1 MNPIPKQDLR
11 FVKNENLIRKT
22 FREMMAETEYSKISI
37 KELTERAQINRK
49 TFYLHYPSL
58 DHLLTALQTELMSPT
73 LRMISETV
81 FPDDVEKIIQH
92 SFQFMAALDPVDKK
106 ILSSK
111 GNIPDEK
118 SPSDL
123 IREHFFIKY
132 DRFPEYNR
140 FESNLIITYF
150 SVCLGVIYR
159 AVGSRRSVHS
169 SRENGPPC
177 DPADPAWPGRSRP
190 DEERR
195 RRQRHIPGNRRP
207 LNVQKQGEIHMQYIS
222 HYQSPLGD
230 ILLAAD
236 EPA

>member
-1 MNPIPKQDLR
+1 MKQAQKQDLR
-11 FVKNENLIRKT
+11 FIKNEKLIQTT

-58 DHLLTALQTELMSPT
+58 DHLLAALQSELMAPT
-73 LRMISETV
+73 LRMISETT

-111 GNIPDEK
+111 GHVTDEK

-123 IREHFFIKY
+123 IREHFFVKY
-132 DRFPEYNR
+132 DSFPKYNR

-159 AVGSRRSVHS
+159 QWEVEGQRIPIEEMVPLATRLILHGLYGAGLTEKGFCRTDS
-169 SRENGPPC
+169 SERPV
-177 DPADPAWPGRSRP
+177 DP
-190 DEERR
+190 
-195 RRQRHIPGNRRP
+195 
-207 LNVQKQGEIHMQYIS
+207 
-222 HYQSPLGD
+222 
-230 ILLAAD
+230 
-236 EPA
+236 

>member
-1 MNPIPKQDLR
+1 MNPTPKQDLR

-58 DHLLTALQTELMSPT
+58 DHLLAALQTELMSPT

-81 FPDDVEKIIQH
+81 FPDDVETIIQH

-111 GNIPDEK
+111 GNISDEK

-123 IREHFFIKY
+123 IREHFFTKY

-159 AVGSRRSVHS
+159 QWEVDGQRIPLEEMVPLATRLILHGLDGAGLTKKDAGR
-169 SRENGPPC
+169 
-177 DPADPAWPGRSRP
+177 ADVS
-190 DEERR
+190 
-195 RRQRHIPGNRRP
+195 NRT
-207 LNVQKQGEIHMQYIS
+207 
-222 HYQSPLGD
+222 
-230 ILLAAD
+230 AD
-236 EPA
+236 Q

>member
-1 MNPIPKQDLR
+1 MNPIPKHDLR

-150 SVCLGVIYR
+150 SGCLGVIYR
-159 AVGSRRSVHS
+159 QWEVDGQ
-169 SRENGPPC
+169 C
-177 DPADPAWPGRSRP
+177 
-190 DEERR
+190 
-195 RRQRHIPGNRRP
+195 IPLEKMVP
-207 LNVQKQGEIHMQYIS
+207 LATRLILHGLDGAGLTKKDAGGKDT
-222 HYQSPLGD
+222 SPETED
-230 ILLAAD
+230 H
-236 EPA
+236 

>member
-159 AVGSRRSVHS
+159 
-169 SRENGPPC
+169 
-177 DPADPAWPGRSRP
+177 
-190 DEERR
+190 
-195 RRQRHIPGNRRP
+195 
-207 LNVQKQGEIHMQYIS
+207 QGEVDGQCIPLEKMVPLATRLILHGLDGAGLTKKDAGGKDT
-222 HYQSPLGD
+222 SPETED
-230 ILLAAD
+230 H
-236 EPA
+236 

>member
-159 AVGSRRSVHS
+159 QWVVDGQCIPLQKMVPLATRLILHGLDGAGLTKKDAGGKDTSPET
-169 SRENGPPC
+169 EN
-177 DPADPAWPGRSRP
+177 
-190 DEERR
+190 
-195 RRQRHIPGNRRP
+195 H
-207 LNVQKQGEIHMQYIS
+207 
-222 HYQSPLGD
+222 
-230 ILLAAD
+230 
-236 EPA
+236 